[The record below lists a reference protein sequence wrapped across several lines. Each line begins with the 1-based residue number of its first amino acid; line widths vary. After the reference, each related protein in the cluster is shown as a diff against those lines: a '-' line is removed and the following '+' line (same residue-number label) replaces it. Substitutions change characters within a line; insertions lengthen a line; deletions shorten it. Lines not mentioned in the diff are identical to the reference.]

1 MDSFEYQPKETLFVV
16 ETDDNLQCKK
26 YKCLLCDRF
35 LSSKQRVLS
44 HLHTAHDRS
53 KYLLELFIEGT

>member
-1 MDSFEYQPKETLFVV
+1 MDSLEYQPKETLYVV
-16 ETDDNLQCKK
+16 EADVNSQCKK

-44 HLHTAHDRS
+44 HLHTAHHRS
-53 KYLLELFIEGT
+53 KYLFEFS